1 MLIRIRHE
9 TVYRYTA
16 PARGAVQRLLLTPR
30 NFDGQHIRNWRIDV
44 DRDCRLVESEDAFG
58 NIQHRFHVDGP
69 LSSLTT
75 LVEGEIETFD
85 LAGVVRGG
93 VERFPLQLY
102 LRDTPL
108 TAPTAELR
116 DFAQRCAA
124 GETTT
129 LGKLHALMGALH
141 AAMSFETEAASVAT
155 PAAEAF
161 ARRRGACQEFAH
173 VFVACARALA
183 IPARYVSGYFCR
195 GDGAGE
201 QAAGHA
207 WGEAYVEDFGWI
219 GFDPAQDLCPN
230 EAYVRVAVALDHL
243 GAAPIRG
250 ARIGGDGE
258 EMAVSVRVD
267 AMRRQSQS

>member
-1 MLIRIRHE
+1 MLIRIRHQ
-9 TVYRYTA
+9 TVYRYSA

-44 DRDCRLVESEDAFG
+44 DHDCRLVESEDAFG
-58 NIQHRFHVDGP
+58 NIQHRFYVEGP
-69 LSSLTT
+69 LASLTT
-75 LVEGEIETFD
+75 LVEGEVETFD
-85 LAGVVRGG
+85 FAGVVRGA

-116 DFAQRCAA
+116 EFARNSTA
-124 GETTT
+124 GEATT

-141 AAMSFETEAASVAT
+141 EDMTFDAEATGAAT

-161 ARRRGACQEFAH
+161 AHRRGVCQDFAH
-173 VFVACARALA
+173 VFVACARALD
-183 IPARYVSGYFCR
+183 IPSRYVSGYFCR
-195 GDGAGE
+195 SDGAGE

-207 WGEAYVEDFGWI
+207 WGEAHVEDFGWI
-219 GFDPAQDLCPN
+219 GFDPAHDLCPN

-267 AMRRQSQS
+267 EMRTRSQS